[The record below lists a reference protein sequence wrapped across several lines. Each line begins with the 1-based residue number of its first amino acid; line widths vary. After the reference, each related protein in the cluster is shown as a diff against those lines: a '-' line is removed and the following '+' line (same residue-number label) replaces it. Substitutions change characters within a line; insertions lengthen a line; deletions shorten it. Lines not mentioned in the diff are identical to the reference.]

1 MPIPLDVN
9 KTFIHNIY
17 IYKITYCISPGSET
31 CGRPVPDS
39 FISPVN
45 CITFTDIVIFK
56 CIICLQMCPAFSLP
70 CSILIFVES
79 PACLPKARMLQAHVQ
94 LKAEASLSF
103 KALNKL
109 ENASYH
115 ILKWKKSV
123 FCVFFF
129 K

>member
-1 MPIPLDVN
+1 
-9 KTFIHNIY
+9 
-17 IYKITYCISPGSET
+17 
-31 CGRPVPDS
+31 
-39 FISPVN
+39 
-45 CITFTDIVIFK
+45 
-56 CIICLQMCPAFSLP
+56 MCPAFSLP

-109 ENASYH
+109 EKCIIPH
-115 ILKWKKSV
+115 TEVKEVCV
-123 FCVFFF
+123 FVFFF